1 MTTAMTLK
9 ATFRKA
15 LRGGLRGR
23 PGVDGFIAYLSA
35 RGNDATNAS
44 LDDDSK
50 IRLAMKTWVLPT
62 RPTPTRSC
70 GSPRTDRGTP
80 TSLCATW
87 GPIAKKQVRNSERQ
101 AHPSFRDSAPLT
113 SSREIENRTLGSKRA
128 RSASRTAP
136 NILCWLVIAEKS
148 PINTGLHAQTSAL
161 QSPGG
166 DLKFALSGRLSPNLW
181 TSLI

>member
-1 MTTAMTLK
+1 MTTARKLK

-23 PGVDGFIAYLSA
+23 PGVAGFIAYLSA
-35 RGNDATNAS
+35 RGDDATNAN
-44 LDDDSK
+44 LDDDEK

-87 GPIAKKQVRNSERQ
+87 GPIAKNAGQK
-101 AHPSFRDSAPLT
+101 FRAAGAPVFPQL
-113 SSREIENRTLGSKRA
+113 L
-128 RSASRTAP
+128 
-136 NILCWLVIAEKS
+136 
-148 PINTGLHAQTSAL
+148 
-161 QSPGG
+161 
-166 DLKFALSGRLSPNLW
+166 RL
-181 TSLI
+181 